1 MLTNK
6 QKKVL
11 NAIEYL
17 IEEKGYSPTYQE
29 IANLLNVRNVS
40 NIFNIVMNLEKKGY
54 VSTKQGKSRTI
65 MIVREC
71 EQSKFATD

>member
-6 QKKVL
+6 QKQIF

-29 IANLLNVRNVS
+29 IADLLNVKNVS

-65 MIVREC
+65 MIVKNNIEL
-71 EQSKFATD
+71 K

>member
-6 QKKVL
+6 QKQVF

-29 IANLLNVRNVS
+29 IADLLNVKNVS
-40 NIFNIVMNLEKKGY
+40 NIFNIVMNLEKKRY

-65 MIVREC
+65 MIVKNNHE
-71 EQSKFATD
+71 

>member
-6 QKKVL
+6 QKQVF

-29 IANLLNVRNVS
+29 IADLLNVKNVS

-65 MIVREC
+65 MIVKNNHE
-71 EQSKFATD
+71 